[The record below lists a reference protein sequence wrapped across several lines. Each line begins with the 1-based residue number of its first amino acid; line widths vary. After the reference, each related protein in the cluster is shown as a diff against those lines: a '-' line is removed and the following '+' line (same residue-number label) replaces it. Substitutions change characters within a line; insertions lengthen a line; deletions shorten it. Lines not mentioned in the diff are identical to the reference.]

1 MASRDRLALEAH
13 PAPQQ
18 LLTDTDLG
26 GHVSHWA
33 AGLNHQAGSLLPKL
47 RGVLATLARHTDILP
62 AGPVVP
68 PVRCPPSG
76 VNPTR
81 AWGWRASSR
90 SLATHLVKQRQFTG
104 TNGHGAGQKNTTVRK
119 RSAPVRDWFNP
130 NLLNVGQEGVVCS
143 HALRGGD
150 WMWLA

>member
-76 VNPTR
+76 VNPRTPQR
-81 AWGWRASSR
+81 CN
-90 SLATHLVKQRQFTG
+90 SLPTSTG
-104 TNGHGAGQKNTTVRK
+104 G
-119 RSAPVRDWFNP
+119 
-130 NLLNVGQEGVVCS
+130 
-143 HALRGGD
+143 RG
-150 WMWLA
+150 LQ

>member
-76 VNPTR
+76 VNPNGCVGHLSFTCLGPQRCKVPRHEHSFAR
-81 AWGWRASSR
+81 AW
-90 SLATHLVKQRQFTG
+90 LVAGVRRQ
-104 TNGHGAGQKNTTVRK
+104 
-119 RSAPVRDWFNP
+119 
-130 NLLNVGQEGVVCS
+130 
-143 HALRGGD
+143 
-150 WMWLA
+150 